1 MAVLLSNGC
10 DENDRSGEGKCEKE
24 MPRAMTLDM
33 WIIRTLPNTRPGD
46 VMPSST
52 ENLVS
57 TVQIRPPAPAE
68 AEGHSHAEL
77 LGTSLELV

>member
-1 MAVLLSNGC
+1 
-10 DENDRSGEGKCEKE
+10 
-24 MPRAMTLDM
+24 
-33 WIIRTLPNTRPGD
+33 
-46 VMPSST
+46 MPSST

-77 LGTSLELV
+77 LGTSLELVHRSFVGTVVMQVTVGGRFDPTT